1 MAGRPEH
8 RSVTARRPGLWQVL
22 VPVIALLAGLLL
34 ATTARTARGTDLRS
48 AGRSN
53 ITDLIRQAEA
63 KVATD
68 DNEVKQLQ
76 RNIAD
81 ATNLRAQSDQQ
92 VAGITNGAAPLRV
105 PAGLVAATGPGL
117 TLTLD
122 DAHPSVQPT
131 DPNEANA
138 IVVHQSDMQAAVNA
152 FWSGGAEAI
161 MVMDQRLVESS
172 AIRCVGNTLLL
183 NGRVYSPPFNIAAIG
198 PAGPMRDALD
208 RSTGLRQ
215 YRKDAATYG
224 LRYDLNGED
233 KISVPAYDAPIGL
246 SYAQAGG

>member
-34 ATTARTARGTDLRS
+34 ATTAHTARGTDLRS
-48 AGRSN
+48 AGRRN

-92 VAGITNGAAPLRV
+92 VAGIANG
-105 PAGLVAATGPGL
+105 
-117 TLTLD
+117 
-122 DAHPSVQPT
+122 
-131 DPNEANA
+131 
-138 IVVHQSDMQAAVNA
+138 
-152 FWSGGAEAI
+152 
-161 MVMDQRLVESS
+161 
-172 AIRCVGNTLLL
+172 
-183 NGRVYSPPFNIAAIG
+183 
-198 PAGPMRDALD
+198 
-208 RSTGLRQ
+208 
-215 YRKDAATYG
+215 
-224 LRYDLNGED
+224 
-233 KISVPAYDAPIGL
+233 
-246 SYAQAGG
+246 